1 MNSSHIPTPL
11 AGRRE
16 WVALAVIALPCLL
29 YSMDLSV
36 LYLALPSLSAALKPS
51 PTQLLWISDIYGF
64 LLAGFLLT
72 MGVVGDRIGR
82 RRLLLIGA
90 VMFGL
95 ASVLAAFATSVAM
108 LIVARGLLGIAAATL
123 APSTLS
129 LIRNMFLDDRQRTV
143 AIGIWVMSF
152 SAGSALGPALGGLML
167 HFFWWG
173 SVFLIAVPVM
183 ALLLVLG
190 PILLPEFREPDPRP
204 LDIASGALSLVAVL
218 ALVYGIKTLAQ
229 NGFGLVPSA
238 SFLVGAALGIV
249 FLRRQ
254 ATLTTPLLDLHLFR
268 QPVFAVALSVNTF
281 SLFLI
286 FGVFFL
292 TDQYLQL
299 VLGLSPLVAG
309 LWSVLPTFGFIA
321 GSALAPA
328 LNRRGGA
335 AATMTYGLVVAAAGL
350 IVLTQVPGEG
360 GHGLALTLSGTALLA
375 LGVSPVV
382 ALATDV
388 IVGSVAPEQAGQA
401 SGLSETGTELGG
413 ALGIAVLGS
422 IATAVYRGHLP
433 AGAVHARTLAD
444 AVHSAA
450 HLPDHLAAPLVDAA
464 RMAYTQGLHVAAG
477 LGAILAVLLAAL
489 VAAVLRRA
497 GSPGGRAKPR
507 SRRPAPAP
515 AAAPDRGQV
524 RPCRGGLARRT
535 GGDDHRRD
543 SAGRRPAGAAK
554 GAVQN
559 QRVACG
565 SGECR
570 PAGVASAAERP
581 VSRAPTWS

>member
-1 MNSSHIPTPL
+1 
-11 AGRRE
+11 
-16 WVALAVIALPCLL
+16 
-29 YSMDLSV
+29 
-36 LYLALPSLSAALKPS
+36 
-51 PTQLLWISDIYGF
+51 
-64 LLAGFLLT
+64 
-72 MGVVGDRIGR
+72 
-82 RRLLLIGA
+82 
-90 VMFGL
+90 
-95 ASVLAAFATSVAM
+95 
-108 LIVARGLLGIAAATL
+108 
-123 APSTLS
+123 
-129 LIRNMFLDDRQRTV
+129 
-143 AIGIWVMSF
+143 
-152 SAGSALGPALGGLML
+152 
-167 HFFWWG
+167 
-173 SVFLIAVPVM
+173 
-183 ALLLVLG
+183 
-190 PILLPEFREPDPRP
+190 
-204 LDIASGALSLVAVL
+204 
-218 ALVYGIKTLAQ
+218 
-229 NGFGLVPSA
+229 
-238 SFLVGAALGIV
+238 
-249 FLRRQ
+249 
-254 ATLTTPLLDLHLFR
+254 
-268 QPVFAVALSVNTF
+268 
-281 SLFLI
+281 
-286 FGVFFL
+286 
-292 TDQYLQL
+292 
-299 VLGLSPLVAG
+299 
-309 LWSVLPTFGFIA
+309 
-321 GSALAPA
+321 
-328 LNRRGGA
+328 
-335 AATMTYGLVVAAAGL
+335 VVAAAGL

-489 VAAVLRRA
+489 VATVLRRA